1 MRDGW
6 RAFQRSAVSSSVWFV
21 HLKYPW
27 FPFYGNDFLVSTI
40 GLSCEQVGI
49 YIRLLCI
56 QWDNGGLPNDPAKLA
71 DMVGSHGLATAVP
84 VHLFGLCQ
92 DGLLRNQRLE
102 EIRKERIEYSAS
114 QAEKGK
120 KRWKKHAAVQPRL
133 NNGSSLAQQM
143 HEPNVSLSQSPS
155 LVPPIVPQGTN
166 GSLALEVQ
174 SQDEKPIVARLK
186 VAVGHWFR
194 RKPDTPWSDK
204 EIKKLREVAK
214 TTTDEDLLLLEGYY
228 TGNHPTNGDY
238 RRKDVMTLLNN
249 WTGELDRARKW
260 TQKPKF

>member
-102 EIRKERIEYSAS
+102 EIRKERIQYSAT

-120 KRWKKHAAVQPRL
+120 KRWKKHAVAQPLL
-133 NNGSSLAQQM
+133 NNGSSPAQQK

-155 LVPPIVPQGTN
+155 LVPPIVPQGTDR
-166 GSLALEVQ
+166 LELEVQ
-174 SQDEKPIVARLK
+174 AETESPMFLRLK
-186 VAVGHWFR
+186 GCVGGWFR

-204 EIKKLREVAK
+204 ERKKLREIAK
-214 TTTDEDLLLLEGYY
+214 VTTEESLSCLERYY
-228 TGNHPTNGDY
+228 TGNHPVNGDY

-249 WTGELDRARKW
+249 WTGELDRARNW
-260 TQKPKF
+260 SQKPKF